1 MITPLPKA
9 IPGAVALSLSM
20 TAFCVARTLTNV
32 AAAAPITPKTD
43 EANPRVYS
51 GASLFCRLL

>member
-1 MITPLPKA
+1 MMPLPKA
-9 IPGAVALSLSM
+9 MPGAVEIHFNIM
-20 TAFCVARTLTNV
+20 AFCVARTLTNV